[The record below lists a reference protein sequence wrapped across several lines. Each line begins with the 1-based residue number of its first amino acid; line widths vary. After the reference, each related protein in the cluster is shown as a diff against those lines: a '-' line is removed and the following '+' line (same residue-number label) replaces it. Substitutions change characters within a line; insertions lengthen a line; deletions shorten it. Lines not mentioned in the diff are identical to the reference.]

1 MSAGRIDLA
10 LVEAFV
16 LVMKSGSLTKTES
29 LSGVSK
35 ATLSR
40 QLTRLEELLGA
51 QLLLRSSRR
60 IAPTEAGR
68 AFFARCEG
76 LLGEVSGRL
85 ETARTEVQELT
96 GGVSGR
102 LTLLSDTQFST
113 SFVCH
118 VVRIFLESHPNVRC
132 QLDVANGAQA
142 PQIGEVD
149 CYVGSAPPDLPDLVA
164 KLLGRLAYGLY
175 ASPQYLARHG
185 TPQTPEALAQHRMI
199 AMREPS
205 GPPSPLRLVSQQAS
219 GRHVVRTEPAFETN
233 DHWVMKTF
241 CIDGLGI
248 APLPVFFAGPE
259 VAQGVLVPVLPQWP
273 PEARRLY
280 CAYQRQRYM
289 GQKLRAF
296 VDLMARCVADI
307 GSYNHYVGSTAAVS
321 PSARRARS
329 AARP

>member
-1 MSAGRIDLA
+1 MWC
-10 LVEAFV
+10 
-16 LVMKSGSLTKTES
+16 GSFSNRTPTC
-29 LSGVSK
+29 
-35 ATLSR
+35 A
-40 QLTRLEELLGA
+40 A
-51 QLLLRSSRR
+51 SS
-60 IAPTEAGR
+60 TW
-68 AFFARCEG
+68 
-76 LLGEVSGRL
+76 
-85 ETARTEVQELT
+85 
-96 GGVSGR
+96 
-102 LTLLSDTQFST
+102 
-113 SFVCH
+113 
-118 VVRIFLESHPNVRC
+118 
-132 QLDVANGAQA
+132 ANGAQA

-259 VAQGVLVPVLPQWP
+259 VAQGVLAPGRPQWL

-289 GQKLRAF
+289 RQKLRAF

-307 GSYNHYVGSTAAVS
+307 GTRQPLRRVDRGVVTCTAGAAGSTPIILAICRHPVAS
-321 PSARRARS
+321 FTDPS
-329 AARP
+329 